1 MPDTASITK
10 YLKDVEQAVAL
21 GQSTEH
27 THRPAIKTLIEAML
41 PGITATNEPGRVA
54 CGAPDF
60 AVSNSAHLV
69 VGYVE
74 TKDIGKP
81 LDEVERTDQ
90 LKRYRRS
97 LSNLILTDYLEFRWY
112 VDGEPRRTTR
122 IAKLV
127 NGELTRDKVGVQATT
142 DLLGDFLAHQPSEV
156 SSPRELAQR
165 MARLAHIIRDI
176 IIEAFRKDIAS
187 DLLRVWRGTF
197 AEVLIAGLDRP
208 ENTGEFA
215 DMYAQTLAY
224 GLFSA
229 RVMDTS
235 PGFTRQEAQ
244 RLIPRTNPFLRD
256 FFYQISGPQLEDEPY
271 VSFVDD
277 LTALLDHTDIDAVL
291 KDFGKRTRQEDPVV
305 HFYETFLAAYDPKLR
320 EVRGVF
326 YTPEPAVS
334 YIVRAVDYLLKK
346 LFGCP
351 AGLAD
356 STKIS
361 VPNSDPGLTVKGKKE
376 VRKTTE
382 VHKVLILDPAAGTA
396 TFIYSIIDLIRQGF
410 MQSGNAGMWSSYV
423 RDHLLP
429 RLFGFELLVAPYAV
443 AHFKLGLQLAGY
455 DLPEMQRQVWG
466 YDFAGHE
473 RINIFLT
480 NTLEGY
486 HEWTGLPLL
495 VQAIA
500 DETNAANR
508 VKQALPIMVVL
519 GNQPYSGHSAN
530 KGPWIDGLLKGRLPD
545 GTLVPSYYEVD
556 GQPLGEK
563 NPKWLQDDYVKFI
576 RWGQWRIE
584 RTGAGILAFI
594 TNNSYLDNPTFRGM
608 RQALLNAFTDIY
620 LLNLH
625 GNSKKR
631 EVAPDGGKDENIF
644 DIQQGVCIGI
654 FVKQPGK
661 NGPAKVHYADL
672 WGLRSGKYHFLGT
685 EGIDT
690 TVWAEIAPQAPLY
703 LFVPQQ
709 TDLLVEYQQGWK
721 LTDAMPVSVLG
732 YQTHRDQFAI
742 AFDRVEMM
750 SRMDDMRDEGISD
763 ADLRERYN
771 LSDSNSW
778 HLASARRQIRQDNAW
793 QRHIVCCAYRPFDLR
808 WCYFNTV
815 ATDRPRREF
824 LDHVVGRPNFCL
836 NTVRQTK
843 AEFWRH
849 ALVADSP
856 TPAVFLEIKD
866 GSSSFPLYLY
876 RDALKE
882 QLPGLSAFEHEIGS
896 SDRVPNLS
904 PALIAKMEH
913 AWQLR
918 FIPNGRGDL
927 QTTFGPEDVLGY
939 FYAVLDSP
947 TYQARYREFMKTD
960 FPHIPITSDPQ
971 VFRDLAQM
979 GLDLTALHLL
989 DVKRAPQLQALIT
1002 RYPISGSN
1010 LVEKGHPRYDEQHE
1024 SVYISADDA
1033 KAKKQG
1039 QYFEGVSPEVWNFDI
1054 GGYQVLSKWLKDRQ
1068 GRQLTYYDFTHY
1080 QQMVVAI
1087 TETIRLMAEI
1097 DDAIPGW
1104 PIT

>member
-10 YLKDVEQAVAL
+10 YLKDIEQAVAL

-60 AVSNSAHLV
+60 VVSNSAHLV

-127 NGELTRDKVGVQATT
+127 NGKLTRDKAGVQATV
-142 DLLGDFLAHQPSEV
+142 DLLGDVLAHQPSEV

-176 IIEAFRKDIAS
+176 IIEAFDKDIAS
-187 DLLRVWRGTF
+187 DVLRVWRRTF
-197 AEVLIAGLDRP
+197 AEVLIAGLDQP

-291 KDFGKRTRQEDPVV
+291 KDFGKRTRLEDPVV

-320 EVRGVF
+320 AVRGVF
-326 YTPEPAVS
+326 YTPEPVVS

-396 TFIYSIIDLIRQGF
+396 TFIYSIIDLIRQEF
-410 MQSGNAGMWSSYV
+410 MLTGNAGMWSSYV

-443 AHFKLGLQLAGY
+443 AHFKLGLQLAVY
-455 DLPEMQRQVWG
+455 DLPEKERQVWG

-486 HEWTGLPLL
+486 HEWTGFPLL

-519 GNQPYSGHSAN
+519 GNPPYSGHSAN

-545 GTLVPSYYEVD
+545 GTSVPSYYEVD

-563 NPKWLQDDYVKFI
+563 NTKWLQDDYVKFI

-594 TNNSYLDNPTFRGM
+594 TNNSYIDNPTFRGM
-608 RQALLNAFTDIY
+608 RQALMQAFTDIY
-620 LLNLH
+620 ILNLH
-625 GNSKKR
+625 GSTKR
-631 EVAPDGGKDENIF
+631 KDVAPDGSKDENVF
-644 DIQQGVCIGI
+644 DIQQGVAIGI
-654 FVKQPGK
+654 FVKEPGRK
-661 NGPAKVHYADL
+661 GPAKVHYADL
-672 WGLRSGKYHFLGT
+672 WGTREAKYEFLGN
-685 EGIDT
+685 ELLET
-690 TVWAEIAPQAPLY
+690 TAWLDVNPQSPFY
-703 LFVPQQ
+703 LFIPQQ
-709 TDLLVEYQQGWK
+709 ADLVREYNQAWK
-721 LTDAMPVSVLG
+721 LTDIMPTNVLG
-732 YQTHRDQFAI
+732 FQTHRDQFAI
-742 AFDRVEMM
+742 AFDESVMRQRVM
-750 SRMDDMRDEGISD
+750 
-763 ADLRERYN
+763 DLRDNGVTDAVLRDKYSLRDHPN
-771 LSDSNSW
+771 W
-778 HLASARRQIRQDNAW
+778 HLASVRTQCQKDSNWERVLIQ
-793 QRHIVCCAYRPFDLR
+793 CLYRPFDRR
-808 WCYFNTV
+808 WCYFSTV
-815 ATDRPRREF
+815 AMDRPRRE
-824 LDHVVGRPNFCL
+824 LTKHVAGKSNLCL
-836 NTVRQTK
+836 LSSRQQANTGY
-843 AEFWRH
+843 RH
-849 ALVADSP
+849 SWVARE
-856 TPAVFLEIKD
+856 PANDCVVSTTSREANQV
-866 GSSSFPLYLY
+866 FPLYLY
-876 RDALKE
+876 
-882 QLPGLSAFEHEIGS
+882 PTGS
-896 SDRVPNLS
+896 SPAWQGGLTGNNSGLLDYAAARRPNLS
-904 PALIAKMEH
+904 SAFIADAEH
-913 AWQLR
+913 CWGLT
-918 FIPNGRGDL
+918 FVLDGTGDL
-927 QTTFGPEDVLGY
+927 IRT
-939 FYAVLDSP
+939 YARVIL
-947 TYQARYREFMKTD
+947 T
-960 FPHIPITSDPQ
+960 
-971 VFRDLAQM
+971 VGDL
-979 GLDLTALHLL
+979 
-989 DVKRAPQLQALIT
+989 
-1002 RYPISGSN
+1002 SC
-1010 LVEKGHPRYDEQHE
+1010 
-1024 SVYISADDA
+1024 
-1033 KAKKQG
+1033 
-1039 QYFEGVSPEVWNFDI
+1039 
-1054 GGYQVLSKWLKDRQ
+1054 
-1068 GRQLTYYDFTHY
+1068 
-1080 QQMVVAI
+1080 
-1087 TETIRLMAEI
+1087 
-1097 DDAIPGW
+1097 
-1104 PIT
+1104 